1 MLELQRLGAYLTDHL
16 AGATAG
22 VELAERL
29 RSENEGGR
37 FEEVLA
43 QLAEEIKEDRSTLES
58 LIGRLDI
65 EKSPAKQAVGWGF
78 EKLSR
83 LRLNKQLTGSEDL
96 TTLLEAETLSLGIE
110 GKALMWRALREIAKL
125 DQRLAETD
133 FDQLTD
139 RAMSQRERLEPFR
152 IEAATNAFST

>member
-29 RSENEGGR
+29 RSENQGSR

-43 QLAEEIKEDRSTLES
+43 QLAGEIKEDRSTLES

-65 EKSPAKQAVGWGF
+65 ERSPTKQAVGWGF

-139 RAMSQRERLEPFR
+139 RAVSQRERLEPFR